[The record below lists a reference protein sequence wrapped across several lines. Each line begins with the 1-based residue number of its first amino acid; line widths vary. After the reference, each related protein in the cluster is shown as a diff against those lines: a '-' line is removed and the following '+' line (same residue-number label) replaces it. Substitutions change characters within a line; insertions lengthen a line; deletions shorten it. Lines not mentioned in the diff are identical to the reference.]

1 LKDMPMELIADGLL
15 IATAMTAGLYCL
27 VLSRRLRR
35 LTESG
40 EGIGPQIEALDQ
52 ALNETRAALAE
63 TREGV
68 SELRASSKAAVVQL
82 TRETARG
89 EEMAERIE
97 HGLKEANAT
106 MQRLYQAHDRIEAN
120 EDRQEKA
127 VPGGS
132 DNREGNADEGAG
144 EALHMI
150 EAQAVSGADPGIDWP
165 DESGGEDNE
174 PGRGDS
180 ESRRQ
185 VALPG
190 GEIVESDAPPAAA
203 SGDTRPQSGS
213 VLKAERVML

>member
-1 LKDMPMELIADGLL
+1 MEFIADGLL

-40 EGIGPQIEALDQ
+40 EGIGPQIEALGQ

-68 SELRASSKAAVVQL
+68 SELRVSSKAAVVQL
-82 TRETARG
+82 TRQTARG

-97 HGLKEANAT
+97 RGAKEADAT
-106 MQRLYQAHDRIEAN
+106 MQRLYQAHNRLEAY
-120 EDRQEKA
+120 EDRQAK
-127 VPGGS
+127 VITGGS
-132 DNREGNADEGAG
+132 GNREDISGAGVG
-144 EALHMI
+144 EALPVI
-150 EAQAVSGADPGIDWP
+150 EAQAVDGADPGIDWP
-165 DESGGEDNE
+165 DENGGEDSE

-185 VALPG
+185 VALPE
-190 GEIVESDAPPAAA
+190 GEIVETDAPPMAV
-203 SGDTRPQSGS
+203 SDDTRPQSGS